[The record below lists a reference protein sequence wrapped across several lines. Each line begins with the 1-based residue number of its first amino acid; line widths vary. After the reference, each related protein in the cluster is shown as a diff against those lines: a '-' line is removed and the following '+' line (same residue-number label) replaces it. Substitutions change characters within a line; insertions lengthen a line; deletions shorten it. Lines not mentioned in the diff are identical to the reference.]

1 VVVAAKRRAALGLSV
16 RTGRAIVVVVGGSND
31 EPQILGKTLVQVAW
45 TFEEGAVFHTAQ
57 TLPLERART
66 FVRDSEKR
74 FTKSAGVE
82 LEAFT
87 RKLDAKLVGAM
98 LAAPP
103 EKQLPPLETIL
114 RAHPVIHAAE
124 GELYRRVFGEAAAAL
139 GLRPLRVPPN
149 TLGARLAAALR
160 VTPAK
165 LATRL
170 AILGKASG
178 KPWAA
183 HQKLAALAAWL
194 ALVEA

>member
-1 VVVAAKRRAALGLSV
+1 VAAKRRAALGLSV

-31 EPQILGKTLVQVAW
+31 DPESLGKTLVQVAW

-57 TLPLERART
+57 TLPPERARA

-74 FTKSAGVE
+74 FTKSAGAE
-82 LEAFT
+82 LLEFT
-87 RKLDAKLVGAM
+87 RELDARLVGARM
-98 LAAPP
+98 AAPA
-103 EKQLPPLETIL
+103 EKQLPPLEAIL
-114 RAHPVIHAAE
+114 KAHPVIHAAE
-124 GELYRRVFGEAAAAL
+124 GELYRRVFGEAAAAAL

-149 TLGARLAAALR
+149 TLGVRLAAALR

-170 AILGKASG
+170 ATLGKASG

>member
-1 VVVAAKRRAALGLSV
+1 M

-31 EPQILGKTLVQVAW
+31 EPEILGKTLVQVAW

-57 TLPLERART
+57 TLPLERARA

-74 FTKSAGVE
+74 FTKSAGAE
-82 LEAFT
+82 LARFT
-87 RKLDAKLVGAM
+87 RALDAKLVGAM

-103 EKQLPPLETIL
+103 EKQLPPLEAIIK
-114 RAHPVIHAAE
+114 AHPVIHAAE

-139 GLRPLRVPPN
+139 GLRPLRVPPS
-149 TLGARLAAALR
+149 TLGVRLAAALR

-170 AILGKASG
+170 ATLGKASG
-178 KPWAA
+178 KPWGA
-183 HQKLAALAAWL
+183 HQKQAALAAWL